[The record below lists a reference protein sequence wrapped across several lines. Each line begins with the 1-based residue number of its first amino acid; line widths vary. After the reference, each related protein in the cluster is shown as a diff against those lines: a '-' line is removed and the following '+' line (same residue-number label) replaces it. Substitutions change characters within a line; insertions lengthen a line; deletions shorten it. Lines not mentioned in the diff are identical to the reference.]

1 MKRRKSDARD
11 KKAGMREGEE
21 VEKRWERK
29 KVKQEGAEESHLQNC
44 VATALSQLFM
54 IFKLAN

>member
-1 MKRRKSDARD
+1 MGEKESEARKGR
-11 KKAGMREGEE
+11 GESFS
-21 VEKRWERK
+21 K
-29 KVKQEGAEESHLQNC
+29 NC

>member
-1 MKRRKSDARD
+1 MGEKESEARKGRGVIF
-11 KKAGMREGEE
+11 K
-21 VEKRWERK
+21 
-29 KVKQEGAEESHLQNC
+29 NC